1 MYKQINLWQKFHLS
15 AIANTI
21 PATVSGRISPE
32 NLGSVISNK
41 ASATCNTQST
51 ETKKR
56 SISKTERNV
65 IHENPTK
72 KREKVDIYVKEK
84 NNI

>member
-1 MYKQINLWQKFHLS
+1 MDKQINLWLKFHLS

-21 PATVSGRISPE
+21 PGTVSGRISPE

-51 ETKKR
+51 EIKKR
-56 SISKTERNV
+56 SISKTERNL
-65 IHENPTK
+65 IHEIPTK
-72 KREKVDIYVKEK
+72 KREKVDMWKEK